1 MVEQEEPSQQVQQD
15 AEDLS
20 FGDGSTLE
28 VESDSE
34 DLQDDEHLHEEQHMN
49 ERALDHV
56 VGVWN
61 EHATLESLGARDDV
75 PLYRNRFT
83 RYIHML
89 SEEGGTWFKCGRE
102 INDKYEEI
110 HIRPKFMSPQCTQC
124 WRPARSGAA

>member
-89 SEEGGTWFKCGRE
+89 SEEGGTRFKCGRE